1 MISIDSIGVTIRITE
16 RPASAPPPRRRRG
29 AFSDFV
35 IDSARAGSTLPRLHA
50 LIDGKTPKICAL
62 TVLAAIEA
70 GLLTQ
75 PTFSALRSEF
85 PEIGTRP
92 NYAYYL
98 DRAAN
103 YKREIAAI
111 GKNL

>member
-1 MISIDSIGVTIRITE
+1 MLQKS
-16 RPASAPPPRRRRG
+16 PPPRG
-29 AFSDFV
+29 KTFTAFKNFI
-35 IDSARAGSTLPRLHA
+35 IDSKRAEDVLLHLHT
-50 LIDGKTPKICAL
+50 LIDGKTPKTCAL
-62 TVLAAIEA
+62 TILAAIEA

-103 YKREIAAI
+103 YSSEITAI
-111 GKNL
+111 GKNF